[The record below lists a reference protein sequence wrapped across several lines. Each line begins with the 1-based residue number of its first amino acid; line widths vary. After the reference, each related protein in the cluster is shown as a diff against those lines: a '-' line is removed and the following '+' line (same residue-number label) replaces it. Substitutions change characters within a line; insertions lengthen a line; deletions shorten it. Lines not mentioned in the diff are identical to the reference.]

1 MIVRINQFNAP
12 HPEAEAGWPAEGRL
26 GPLLAPWPQGT
37 RGFEILILERDEN
50 NRPLSDAFRQQ
61 QFRQLVPQVVAALR
75 EAGEEIVVRL
85 DGRFAERELLG
96 AYAHLT
102 DEQGLGHFAVS
113 TAAKL
118 NPAAGEPLASVRVQP
133 ASPEALQRLCS
144 DPAVGLERSVRLRVV
159 SIPANL
165 VEPMLDTDS
174 PDDERWPELLG
185 KSGFVLGTVKGLL
198 ALHVLTT
205 RFDAPTL
212 KSRLM
217 NRLASLSQQQQQS
230 SQPPA
235 SAGSSKS
242 I

>member
-12 HPEAEAGWPAEGRL
+12 HPEAEAGWPPDGRL
-26 GPLLAPWPQGT
+26 GPLLAAWPAGT
-37 RGFEILILERDEN
+37 RGFEILILERDETS
-50 NRPLSDAFRQQ
+50 RPLSDAFRQQ
-61 QFRQLVPQVVAALR
+61 QFRQLIPQVVAALR
-75 EAGEEIVVRL
+75 EPAEDIVVRL
-85 DGRFAERELLG
+85 DGRFADRELFG

-133 ASPEALQRLCS
+133 TSPEALQRLCS
-144 DPAVGLERSVRLRVV
+144 DPAVGLERSVRLRVF
-159 SIPANL
+159 SIPAGL

-185 KSGFVLGTVKGLL
+185 KAGFVLGTVKGLL

-205 RFDAPTL
+205 RFDAGML
-212 KSRLM
+212 KTRLM
-217 NRLASLSQQQQQS
+217 KRLASVSQQQQS

-235 SAGSSKS
+235 SAGSSK
-242 I
+242 

>member
-26 GPLLAPWPQGT
+26 GPLLAAWPQGT
-37 RGFEILILERDEN
+37 RGFEILILEKDET

-75 EAGEEIVVRL
+75 EPGEEAVVRL
-85 DGRFAERELLG
+85 DGLFAERELLG

-118 NPAAGEPLASVRVQP
+118 NPASGEPLASVRVQP
-133 ASPEALQRLCS
+133 TSPEALQRLCS
-144 DPAVGLERSVRLRVV
+144 DPAVGLERSVRMRVF
-159 SIPANL
+159 SIAAEL

-212 KSRLM
+212 KTRLM
-217 NRLASLSQQQQQS
+217 QRLASLQQQQQSS

-235 SAGSSKS
+235 SAGWSK
-242 I
+242 

>member
-1 MIVRINQFNAP
+1 MIVRINQFDAP
-12 HPEAEAGWPAEGRL
+12 RPEAEAGWPAEGRL
-26 GPLLAPWPQGT
+26 GPLMAPWPEGT
-37 RGFEILILERDEN
+37 RGFEILILEKDEAS
-50 NRPLSDAFRQQ
+50 RPLSDGFRQQ
-61 QFRQLVPQVVAALR
+61 QLRQLAPQAVAALR
-75 EAGEEIVVRL
+75 EPGEEIVVRL

-133 ASPEALQRLCS
+133 TSPEALQRLCS
-144 DPAVGLERSVRLRVV
+144 DPAVGLERSVRMRVFSV
-159 SIPANL
+159 PAEL

-185 KSGFVLGTVKGLL
+185 KAGFVLGTVKGLL
-198 ALHVLTT
+198 ALHVFTN

-212 KSRLM
+212 KARLM
-217 NRLASLSQQQQQS
+217 NRLASLA
-230 SQPPA
+230 QPKRPPT
-235 SAGSSKS
+235 SAGSAK
-242 I
+242 